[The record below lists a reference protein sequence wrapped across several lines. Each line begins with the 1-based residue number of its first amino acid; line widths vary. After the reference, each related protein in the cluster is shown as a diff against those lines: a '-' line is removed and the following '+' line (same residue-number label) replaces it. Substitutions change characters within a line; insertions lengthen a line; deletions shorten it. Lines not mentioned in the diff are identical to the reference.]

1 MNIHR
6 ERRSVAGVIG
16 AGLGL
21 VLLMGCASA
30 KTVPTQP
37 FQEFHGSITQLK
49 LSADAAIAVEQEL
62 VYARIVEEWK
72 ASGTVDQLQLESGA
86 TPFSMQL
93 EEAPLFQLIGE
104 ARDNLGAINDLV
116 LQYAETLEVLAGSGD
131 GSPKVD
137 ADAVANN
144 LRASADSLAT
154 TLGIENQIPGGFF
167 FGFGELAKSYVENKR
182 QDALIELIRSSQP
195 EIDAFAKAGQNLAK
209 LSGAGI
215 QREYLAA
222 YSKLTVGASDL
233 SASQREKLI
242 KEILALNEQTL
253 RNLDALR
260 LIDSA
265 YGALPEAH
273 RKLET
278 SVRDGVSLSFTELLT
293 YAEALKRRYD
303 EFTGE

>member
-1 MNIHR
+1 MNLDR
-6 ERRSVAGVIG
+6 KRRSVAGAIG

-30 KTVPTQP
+30 KTVPTEP
-37 FQEFHGSITQLK
+37 FQDFYSSIAQLK
-49 LSADAAIAVEQEL
+49 LGADAAIAVEQEL
-62 VYARIVEEWK
+62 VYERIVEEWK
-72 ASGTVDQLQLESGA
+72 ASGTVDQLQLGSGG

-93 EEAPLFQLIGE
+93 EEAPLFQLIGK
-104 ARDNLGAINDLV
+104 ARNNLGAINDLV
-116 LQYAETLEVLAGSGD
+116 LEYAGTMVSLAGSGD
-131 GSPKVD
+131 GSPTVD
-137 ADAVANN
+137 ADAVAND

-154 TLGIENQIPGGFF
+154 TLGINAEIPGGFF
-167 FGFGELAKSYVENKR
+167 FGFGELAKSYVEKKR

-195 EIDAFAKAGQNLAK
+195 EIDAFAKAAQDLAK
-209 LSGAGI
+209 VSGMGI
-215 QREYLAA
+215 QAEYLAA
-222 YSKLTVGASDL
+222 YSKLTEGASGL
-233 SASQREKLI
+233 SASQRETLI
-242 KEILALNEQTL
+242 KDILALNEQTL

-273 RKLET
+273 RKLEA

-303 EFTGE
+303 DFTGE

>member
-1 MNIHR
+1 MNVDR
-6 ERRSVAGVIG
+6 KRRSIAGLIG
-16 AGLGL
+16 AALGL

-30 KTVPTQP
+30 KTVPTEP
-37 FQEFHGSITQLK
+37 FQDFYDSIVQLK
-49 LSADAAIAVEQEL
+49 LGADAAIAVEQEL
-62 VYARIVEEWK
+62 VYARIVEGWK
-72 ASGTVDQLQLESGA
+72 ASGTVDQLQLGSGA

-116 LQYAETLEVLAGSGD
+116 LEYAETLVVLAGGD
-131 GSPKVD
+131 GSPTVD
-137 ADAVANN
+137 ADAVASG

-154 TLGIENQIPGGFF
+154 NLGIDAEIPGGFF

-195 EIDAFAKAGQNLAK
+195 EMDAFARAAQNLAK
-209 LSGAGI
+209 LSGMGI
-215 QREYLAA
+215 QTEYLAA
-222 YSKLTVGASDL
+222 YSKLTEGASGL
-233 SASQREKLI
+233 SAGQREKLI
-242 KEILALNEQTL
+242 ENILALNEQTL
-253 RNLDALR
+253 RNLEALR

-273 RKLET
+273 RKLEA
-278 SVRDGVSLSFTELLT
+278 SVRDGVSLSFSELLT

-303 EFTGE
+303 DFAKE